1 MQRSFKELREKKRY
15 TSTDIAKE
23 LKVSRAAI
31 YFWDQGTTRPRLN
44 KITQLA
50 ALLEV
55 STEELI
61 KAFDETLSRNKAEE
75 NEARDAHKL

>member
-1 MQRSFKELREKKRY
+1 MQISFKELRKNKRY
-15 TSTDIAKE
+15 TITDIAKE
-23 LKVSRAAI
+23 LKVSRAAV

-61 KAFDETLSRNKAEE
+61 RAFDETLIRTEKQV
-75 NEARDAHKL
+75 